1 MTTPARALSLQGPS
15 KMWVQTGPLDIN
27 QALTTSYAQVYPS
40 GLTIT
45 IPFPGV
51 WEVAYQARSVINSG
65 AANTNYWAST
75 VLYKGQSP
83 IDGSQALAGGGGPAN
98 LILQATAGQ
107 TVLVAFDVNDVVS
120 LYAKGI
126 GSQGNNASI
135 LSNADGRTAIAA
147 HWVSA
152 V

>member
-1 MTTPARALSLQGPS
+1 
-15 KMWVQTGPLDIN
+15 MWVQIGPLDIN
-27 QALTTSYAQVYPS
+27 QSLTTAYAQVHPS

-51 WEVAYQARSVINSG
+51 WELSYQARSVINSG

-75 VLYKGQSP
+75 VLYKGQTP

-98 LILQATAGQ
+98 LILQSTAGQ
-107 TVLVAFDVNDVVS
+107 TILVDLEANDVVS

-135 LSNADGRTAIAA
+135 LSNADGRTTIAA